1 MLQYACQQFAT
12 ATDLLNDEK
21 CACELDAG
29 VDGALIEAVLDMA
42 SDALYMLSDGRVTG
56 VCARTVRPVGEGW
69 CPPIGFWASVYGDA
83 PYFGTL
89 HGKNVIPLRG
99 PRVDVVEVLVD
110 GVALTAGEYG
120 LIDDVYLYRVDG
132 SWPSASD
139 PTDANPFEVTYRFGW
154 PPDFVTKQAAIELAC
169 ELAKDA
175 LGKSSRLPQGTTSAN
190 IQGAAV
196 AIRDIADDDAEGLAR
211 VARFLSLYVPRERE
225 RSGVWSPELGMGWR
239 LAQAEGPS
247 GS

>member
-12 ATDLLNDEK
+12 AAELLADEK
-21 CACELDAG
+21 CACELDPTIDAN
-29 VDGALIEAVLDMA
+29 LIEAVLDMA

-56 VCARTVRPVGEGW
+56 VCVRTVRPVGEGW
-69 CPPIGFWASVYGDA
+69 CPPVGFWARVYGDA
-83 PYFGTL
+83 TYFGTL

-99 PRVDVVEVLVD
+99 PRTDIVEVLVD
-110 GVALTAGEYG
+110 GVALSAGEYG
-120 LIDDVYLYRVDG
+120 LIDDTYLYRIDG

-139 PTDANPFEVTYRFGW
+139 PTDPDPFEVTYRFGN

-175 LGKSSRLPQGTTSAN
+175 LGKSSRLPAGTTSAN
-190 IQGAAV
+190 VQGAVV
-196 AIRDIADDDAEGLAR
+196 ALRDGADDDAEGLAR

-225 RSGVWSPELGMGWR
+225 RNGVWSPELSMGWS